1 MVMVRLNEMADY
13 SQIQLGAKY
22 RPDRGTRFLL
32 WAPLV
37 ETVDVHL
44 VGNDGRHV
52 PMKKDEHGYH
62 ELTDGSVKLG
72 AQYTYTLNGRF
83 DRPDPA
89 SRYQPQG
96 VHGPSQV
103 IGSDFLWKDAGWR
116 GLPLGQLAIYE
127 LHVGTFT
134 NEGTFEAII
143 PHLAELR
150 DLGIT
155 ALELMPVA
163 QFPGKR
169 NWGYDGVYPFAVQN
183 SYGGPVALKTLVNA
197 CHEQGLAAI
206 LDVVYNHL
214 GPEGNY
220 FAAFAPYFTERYKTA
235 WGPAVNFDAADSD
248 HVRRYFI
255 ENALYWVTEFHFDA
269 LRLDAVHAIL
279 DHSPYT
285 FLEELTDEIHHQA
298 KRLNRQIYLIP
309 ESAANDARL
318 IRERDRGGYG
328 CDAQWNDDFHHALR
342 GVLTGEKSGYYQD
355 YGEFHQLVKAYR
367 EGFVYSGEYSKYR
380 RRRHGTP
387 SRDIPAHRFV
397 VFSQNHDQVGNRML
411 GERLTQLVSFEK
423 LKLAAGAVLL
433 SPFIPLLFMGEEYG
447 EEAPFLYFIDHGDP
461 ELVQAV
467 RDGRRREFAAFDWQG
482 SPPDPQNE
490 ATFLRAKL
498 NHELRQNGGH
508 RTLWEFYRELFRL
521 RKELTPLRQLSKDR
535 SDVIELGEDRVL
547 FLSRWSDDQE
557 VITVFNFN
565 GSLRSPLLPF
575 KRGTWIRAFDSADTR
590 WQGAGSILPSELK
603 AEGAVTLTLKPLS
616 FAVFTQ
622 YRKTQTVS
630 HSGAGR

>member
-1 MVMVRLNEMADY
+1 MADY

-44 VGNDGRHV
+44 VGNDGRLV
-52 PMKKDEHGYH
+52 PMQKDEQGYH
-62 ELTDGSVKLG
+62 EVTDGSVKPG
-72 AQYTYTLNGRF
+72 DQYTYTLNGRF

-103 IGSDFLWKDAGWR
+103 IGSDFLWEDAGWR
-116 GLPLGQLAIYE
+116 GLPLGELAIYE

-134 NEGTFEAII
+134 KEGTFEAII

-220 FAAFAPYFTERYKTA
+220 LAAFAPYFTERYKTA
-235 WGPAVNFDAADSD
+235 WGPAMNFDAADSD

-285 FLEELTDEIHHQA
+285 FLEELADEIHHQGR
-298 KRLNRQIYLIP
+298 RLNRQIYLIP

-318 IRERDRGGYG
+318 IRERVRGGYA

-342 GVLTGEKSGYYQD
+342 GVLTGAKSGYYQD

-447 EEAPFLYFIDHGDP
+447 EEAPFPYFIDHGDP

-482 SPPDPQNE
+482 SPPDPQDE

-498 NHELRQNGGH
+498 NHELRQNGRH

-535 SDVIELGEDRVL
+535 CDVIGLGEDRVL

-557 VITVFNFN
+557 VITVFNFDA
-565 GSLRSPLLPF
+565 SLRSPLLPF
-575 KRGTWIRAFDSADTR
+575 RSGSWIRAFDSADTR
-590 WQGAGSILPSELK
+590 WQGAGSLLPSELK
-603 AEGAVTLTLKPLS
+603 AADAVTLTLNPLS

-622 YRKTQTVS
+622 HRKTQTVS
-630 HSGAGR
+630 HSGAGRLIRRS